1 MKKEKNKRWFD
12 DWHTYCDEKYMEVEL
27 PNLQDRKIVLE
38 RNIPHEDV
46 VFALFQL
53 LDSALTELSKNE
65 KK

>member
-1 MKKEKNKRWFD
+1 
-12 DWHTYCDEKYMEVEL
+12 MEVEL